1 MTAAPAQSIATRLT
15 RRAEDA
21 DAAARVDV
29 GSPIEA
35 DAPTWL
41 RGRLKALRPFHR
53 AFELWSDADGLR
65 MSAAMSFY
73 GILSLAPLLVL
84 IVAVLGWWLDREM
97 LETSLITQIGGLVG
111 QQGAEVIKAAIASA
125 REPGQGV
132 IASLLAFVLL
142 LVGATGVFAELQSAL
157 ERLWTQGTGVA
168 AVDAWWHTATL
179 RLRGVAYILAFGFL
193 MLVSTVIAS
202 LLSLLEAWA
211 GSRFDTKVVLAVLNQ
226 LVSFVITTGLFVAL
240 MRMSAGPQPRMRHL
254 VRGAAVGA
262 LLFGVGK
269 YGLALYLSTAA
280 VVSAYG
286 AAGSLVVLLMWIY
299 FAAAVLLLGASVAR
313 VMAEQQG
320 EFASAPT
327 PPPAAAVTAAQAEVA
342 KAGAGD
348 AAAST
353 ATVAAVLSDVA
364 SQPAGDDASSPGQR
378 LAAARGA
385 DQPRS
390 TRGVLGWLKGRAAEP
405 DAREALAVVIT
416 LTAAY
421 LMTRSQPG
429 ADVAASELRRAA
441 DVPRSPT
448 TPAERPASRGAPRR
462 NESETPAWWGVATA
476 LAGGVRT
483 GTRLVQAAMPALGDT
498 RPRAGLQ
505 TPHAVRQW
513 GGRVAATQAGRAL
526 VVWRQWRE
534 RQALARAQQT
544 VARDVQALRDQL
556 RAQRWR

>member
-299 FAAAVLLLGASVAR
+299 FSSAILLFSASC
-313 VMAEQQG
+313 
-320 EFASAPT
+320 
-327 PPPAAAVTAAQAEVA
+327 AQALE
-342 KAGAGD
+342 D
-348 AAAST
+348 ALHS
-353 ATVAAVLSDVA
+353 
-364 SQPAGDDASSPGQR
+364 G
-378 LAAARGA
+378 
-385 DQPRS
+385 PR
-390 TRGVLGWLKGRAAEP
+390 
-405 DAREALAVVIT
+405 
-416 LTAAY
+416 
-421 LMTRSQPG
+421 
-429 ADVAASELRRAA
+429 
-441 DVPRSPT
+441 
-448 TPAERPASRGAPRR
+448 RPA
-462 NESETPAWWGVATA
+462 
-476 LAGGVRT
+476 
-483 GTRLVQAAMPALGDT
+483 
-498 RPRAGLQ
+498 
-505 TPHAVRQW
+505 
-513 GGRVAATQAGRAL
+513 
-526 VVWRQWRE
+526 
-534 RQALARAQQT
+534 ALARWAAS
-544 VARDVQALRDQL
+544 ARARVQEL
-556 RAQRWR
+556 